1 LALKWVRREF
11 LPHPSRILS
20 WLLGREILSIK
31 VEEQFMAQRDYYEIL
46 GIDRQASP
54 EEIKSAFRKLA
65 RQYHPDV
72 NKAADAEERFKEL
85 NEAHAVLSD
94 PDKRAAYDRYGH
106 AGVNT
111 GSVPDW
117 TTVDFTDIFGEI
129 FGFGGF
135 GTSRRQS
142 RNAPRRGA
150 DLNYTLNLTFE
161 EAVFGV
167 EKEVEITRDEL
178 CNTCRGTG
186 AEPGTSPARCATCG
200 GRGEVQTV
208 RQTFLGSMVQVT
220 SCPTCNGQGE
230 IINTPCS
237 TCRGRGLERRVL
249 RKSVSI
255 PAGVDNGT
263 QVRLGGE
270 GQPGVNGGPN
280 GHLYLEMRVKP
291 HKFFRRRQNDILLDL
306 NINMAQAALGADI
319 EVPTIEGE
327 EKLRIPA
334 GTQPGKVF
342 TIKGKGIPN
351 VRGGARGDQHVLI
364 NLEVPTR
371 LSNEQRQLLEKLA
384 ETLGSEVRPQERSFL
399 DKLKDVL
406 GA

>member
-1 LALKWVRREF
+1 
-11 LPHPSRILS
+11 
-20 WLLGREILSIK
+20 
-31 VEEQFMAQRDYYEIL
+31 MAQRDYYEIL
-46 GIDRQASP
+46 GIDRQSSP

-270 GQPGVNGGPN
+270 GQPGANGGPN